1 MDATELARFMDVP
14 LEIEA
19 LVEGPGLR
27 VRDLLA
33 LKTGSVIETGLPAG
47 DNVDVLAGRSPLGL
61 GELTSSRGKVVV
73 RMLSFRGD
81 E

>member
-1 MDATELARFMDVP
+1 MKPPNLALFMDVP
-14 LEIEA
+14 LQVEA
-19 LVEGPGLR
+19 LVEARPLR

-33 LKTGSVIETGLPAG
+33 LKAGSVVETDVPAG
-47 DNVDVLAGRSPLGL
+47 ENVDVRAGQTPLGL
-61 GELTSSRGKVVV
+61 GELTSARGKVVV